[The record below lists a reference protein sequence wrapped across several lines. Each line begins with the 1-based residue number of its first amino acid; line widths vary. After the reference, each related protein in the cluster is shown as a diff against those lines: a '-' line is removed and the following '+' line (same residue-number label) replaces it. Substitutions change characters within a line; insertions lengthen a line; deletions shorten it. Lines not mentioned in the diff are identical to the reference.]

1 VTFFLTFFPLTQ
13 RQPMSISLRR
23 PPVGG
28 SRRWL
33 KEGWFA
39 NLYTIMIFLL
49 LFLSFFL
56 LYSLP
61 YLDSFS
67 LSGDKKLY
75 RNSVSATAF
84 APQVLGVWMW
94 GVYRVSESL

>member
-1 VTFFLTFFPLTQ
+1 MTFFLTFFSLTQ
-13 RQPMSISLRR
+13 RQPMSISLR
-23 PPVGG
+23 PPVDG

-67 LSGDKKLY
+67 LSGDKNYIVIPFL
-75 RNSVSATAF
+75 
-84 APQVLGVWMW
+84 PQLLLFRFSGSGCGVFI
-94 GVYRVSESL
+94 E